1 MVGCSKPIY
10 SLDQRASFHSLLYYY
25 PKPWPS
31 IYRIDSIDSIGSIDS
46 MDCMDRKES
55 RDRIDS
61 VDSIQSHIACL
72 VVYANGCSVH

>member
-10 SLDQRASFHSLLYYY
+10 RENLDQGTSFYSLWYYY

-31 IYRIDSIDSIGSIDS
+31 IYRIDSIDSIDS
-46 MDCMDRKES
+46 MGRMDRIE
-55 RDRIDS
+55 R
-61 VDSIQSHIACL
+61 VDSIQSHITCL